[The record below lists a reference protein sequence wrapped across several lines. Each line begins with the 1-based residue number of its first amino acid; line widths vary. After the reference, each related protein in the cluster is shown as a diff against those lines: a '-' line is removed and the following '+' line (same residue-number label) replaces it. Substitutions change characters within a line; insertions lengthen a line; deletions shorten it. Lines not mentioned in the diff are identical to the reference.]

1 MMQVSLQQDAPIPLS
16 VDFAV
21 GPHELLALIGPS
33 GSGKTSVLRAIAGLS
48 RPQAG
53 RITCNGTTW
62 LDTSAGI
69 ALSPQQRSV
78 GLVFQDYALF
88 PHLSS
93 LETVALAV
101 ASHNRQDRLSEAR
114 QWLARVNLEGL
125 EARRPAELSGG
136 QRQRVAIARALAR
149 KPAVLLLD
157 EPFSAVDQMTRSRLK
172 RELVAL
178 RAQLAIPIILVTHD
192 LDEALALADR
202 MAVLARGH
210 LLQIGTPDEVRLAP
224 ATPQVARLVGETNI
238 FGGTVEATGTPA
250 VPGRLRWGGG
260 VIEVATGG
268 YAVGQAVSW
277 MVAADHIVLH
287 RRGRPVHGD
296 HENPVDGV
304 ITDIAVLGAQ
314 TAVTLRIG
322 DEAVLN
328 FHLPTHAARRNE
340 LAVQVAVT
348 VSLLRAG
355 VHLMPATQGQAQQ

>member
-1 MMQVSLQQDAPIPLS
+1 MMHVSLTQTAPIPLA
-16 VDFAV
+16 VDFSV
-21 GPHELLALIGPS
+21 GPKELLALIGPS

-48 RPQAG
+48 RPQTG

-62 LDTSAGI
+62 LDTAAGI
-69 ALSPQQRSV
+69 ALPPQQRLV

-101 ASHNRQDRLSEAR
+101 ASPDRWERLSQAR

-125 EARRPAELSGG
+125 ETRRPAELSGG

-178 RAQLAIPIILVTHD
+178 RAQLAIPIIFVTHD

-202 MAVLARGH
+202 MAVLARGQ
-210 LLQIGTPDEVRLAP
+210 LLQVGTPDEVRLSP
-224 ATPQVARLVGETNI
+224 ASPQVARLVGETNI
-238 FGGTVEATGTPA
+238 FAGQVEAAGPA
-250 VPGRLRWGGG
+250 QSPGRVRWAGG
-260 VIEVATGG
+260 VIEAVTAGF
-268 YAVGQAVSW
+268 AVGQRVDW
-277 MVAADHIVLH
+277 MAAADHIVLH
-287 RRGRPVHGD
+287 RRGRPALGD

-304 ITDIAVLGAQ
+304 ITDVAVLGAQ
-314 TAVTLRIG
+314 TALTMKVA
-322 DEAVLN
+322 EHAVLN
-328 FHLPTHAARRNE
+328 FQLPTHAARRNE
-340 LAVQVAVT
+340 VAVGAAVT

-355 VHLMPATQGQAQQ
+355 IHLMAP

>member
-1 MMQVSLQQDAPIPLS
+1 MMQVTLKQDAPIPLA

-21 GPHELLALIGPS
+21 GPNELLALIGPS

-48 RPQAG
+48 RPQSG

-69 ALSPQQRSV
+69 ALPPQQRLV

-101 ASHNRQDRLSEAR
+101 ASPDRQERLRQAR

-149 KPAVLLLD
+149 NPAVLLLD
-157 EPFSAVDQMTRSRLK
+157 EPFSAVDQMTRGRLK

-202 MAVLARGH
+202 MAVLARGQ
-210 LLQIGTPDEVRLAP
+210 LLQVGTPDEVRLSP
-224 ATPQVARLVGETNI
+224 VSPQVARLVGETNI
-238 FGGTVEATGTPA
+238 FSGTVEATGSA
-250 VPGRLRWGGG
+250 EASGRVRWAGGA
-260 VIEVATGG
+260 IEAATGG
-268 YAVGQAVSW
+268 FAVGDAVSW

-287 RRGRPVHGD
+287 RRGRPALGD
-296 HENPVDGV
+296 HENPVQGV
-304 ITDIAVLGAQ
+304 ITDVAVLGAQ
-314 TAVTLRIG
+314 TAVTMTVI
-322 DEAVLN
+322 EHAVLN
-328 FHLPTHAARRNE
+328 FQLPTHAARRNE
-340 LAVQVAVT
+340 VAVGAPVT

-355 VHLMPATQGQAQQ
+355 VHLMPSK